1 MIRTH
6 VMICGGTG
14 CTSSDSPKI
23 AEAMENEIVKLGRMS
38 PGSPEAAVIYNYVDT
53 CLNIPW
59 DRGSPNLVM
68 VLLDAPDCCS
78 PPSVKLL

>member
-23 AEAMENEIVKLGRMS
+23 AEAMERRRSSNWAFRMKS
-38 PGSPEAAVIYNYVDT
+38 RSCALAASASAR
-53 CLNIPW
+53 W
-59 DRGSPNLVM
+59 
-68 VLLDAPDCCS
+68 APS
-78 PPSVKLL
+78 